1 MPKTSPKRPENET
14 KIKTKNASLFYRS
27 WTRLGPVL
35 RRSWARLGVRK
46 VVFALV
52 LQWFRENRRF
62 RKKDDSR
69 RILVPTWFDLGSQK
83 RSKRSP
89 RRAQNGSKTS
99 PKLSSKS
106 KRKNDRKMD
115 RPELHDRLWG
125 CTCAA
130 PMARRGGRGGS
141 IESTK
146 DPYSRSSP
154 PMGRWPGELY
164 FSILLL

>member
-1 MPKTSPKRPENET
+1 MAAKTVPRGSKIPQERPKTRPRRPKTPPGGLLGRSSSHLGSKKSKDRNQERSRRSRVNWWKLFGSILEPKIGPKTTPRRPPNES

-69 RILVPTWFDLGSQK
+69 RILVPT
-83 RSKRSP
+83 
-89 RRAQNGSKTS
+89 
-99 PKLSSKS
+99 
-106 KRKNDRKMD
+106 
-115 RPELHDRLWG
+115 
-125 CTCAA
+125 
-130 PMARRGGRGGS
+130 
-141 IESTK
+141 
-146 DPYSRSSP
+146 
-154 PMGRWPGELY
+154 
-164 FSILLL
+164 